1 MDKNSVESLKNSVIA
16 DAEDEDE
23 KPKNFIDFIDKI
35 HDSFLD
41 LNKLH
46 DHYWKA
52 MEQVKSLDTE
62 ELREVLEK
70 YADLEVAII
79 HDRDGVDPEEKG
91 NVDENV
97 DIGHGD

>member
-1 MDKNSVESLKNSVIA
+1 
-16 DAEDEDE
+16 
-23 KPKNFIDFIDKI
+23 
-35 HDSFLD
+35 
-41 LNKLH
+41 
-46 DHYWKA
+46 